1 MRWLRHL
8 CMPSAQRWFGRA
20 PLQAITQAIADGERR
35 HRGQLVLAVEADLE
49 WGALWRG
56 ETARQ
61 RAERA
66 FALLKVWDTPGN
78 DGVLL
83 YLLLADHAIEVVA
96 DRGLSG
102 LIAPEQWQQVCDRLR
117 ERVRQQMP
125 LAEATQRAVEEM
137 SDLLATALPAIPG
150 DVGRDAGLPD
160 RPYLL

>member
-8 CMPSAQRWFGRA
+8 CMPTAQRWFG
-20 PLQAITQAIADGERR
+20 PESLQSITQAIADGEQR

-56 ETARQ
+56 ESARQ

-102 LIAPEQWQQVCDRLR
+102 LIAAEQWQQICDRLR
-117 ERVRQQMP
+117 ERVRQRMP

-137 SDLLATALPAIPG
+137 SDLLARVLPAIPG
-150 DVGRDAGLPD
+150 DADRDAGLPD
-160 RPYLL
+160 RPHLL

>member
-8 CMPSAQRWFGRA
+8 CMPSAQRWFGQQQ
-20 PLQAITQAIADGERR
+20 LQAITQAIAAGECR
-35 HRGQLVLAVEADLE
+35 HRGQLLLAVEADLG

-66 FALLKVWDTPGN
+66 FSLLKVWDTAGN

-96 DRGLSG
+96 DRGLAG
-102 LIAPEQWQQVCDRLR
+102 LVTPAQWQQVCERLR
-117 ERVRQQMP
+117 QRVRQQMP
-125 LAEATQRAVEEM
+125 LAEAVTLAVEEM
-137 SDLLATALPAIPG
+137 SDLLATALPAIAG
-150 DVGRDAGLPD
+150 QARADAGLPD
-160 RPYLL
+160 RPHLL

>member
-8 CMPSAQRWFGRA
+8 FMPSAQRWFGQTQ
-20 PLQAITQAIADGERR
+20 LQAITQAIAAGERR
-35 HRGQLVLAVEADLE
+35 HRGQLVLAVEADLG

-66 FALLKVWDTPGN
+66 FALLKVWDTAGN

-96 DRGLSG
+96 DRGLDG
-102 LIAPEQWQQVCDRLR
+102 LVTPAQWQQVCERLR
-117 ERVRQQMP
+117 QRVREQMP
-125 LAEATQRAVEEM
+125 LAEAVQQAVEEI
-137 SDLLATALPAIPG
+137 SDLLATALPAVDGKARGQP
-150 DVGRDAGLPD
+150 GLPD
-160 RPYLL
+160 RPHLL

>member
-8 CMPSAQRWFGRA
+8 CMPSAQRWFGQA
-20 PLQAITQAIADGERR
+20 QLQAITQAIAAGERG
-35 HRGQLVLAVEADLE
+35 HCGQLVLAVEADLG

-96 DRGLSG
+96 DRGLAG
-102 LIAPEQWQQVCDRLR
+102 LITAAQWQQVCDRLR

-125 LAEATQRAVEEM
+125 LAEAVQRAVEEM
-137 SDLLATALPAIPG
+137 SGLLATALPAIAG
-150 DVGRDAGLPD
+150 QQETDAGLPD
-160 RPYLL
+160 RPHLL